1 MCQSKDDV
9 IRRFFESFY
18 NGSTLF
24 CQLQFCEGI
33 VLGFAFLVLSLAIL
47 DDLGAVPFQFLFDS
61 CHCNALRFR
70 STGLCPKLCQHGYIL
85 ANFLFR
91 HRLTHVF
98 RDIGY
103 QISH

>member
-1 MCQSKDDV
+1 M
-9 IRRFFESFY
+9 SFY
-18 NGSTLF
+18 KKSTYF
-24 CQLQFCEGI
+24 CQLQFFEGVI
-33 VLGFAFLVLSLAIL
+33 LDFAFLVLSLTIL
-47 DDLGAVPFQFLFDS
+47 DDLDVIPFQFLFDS
-61 CHCNALRFR
+61 CHSSTLGFR